1 MRECT
6 EDGCDREAAVLLRI
20 PWTENRV
27 VCAAH
32 ARTLGQRDGVV
43 ADPLEGADL

>member
-6 EDGCDREAAVLLRI
+6 EDECDREAAVLLRI
-20 PWTENRV
+20 PWAANRV

-32 ARTLGQRDGVV
+32 ARVLGQRDGIV
-43 ADPLEGADL
+43 ADPLENADL

>member
-1 MRECT
+1 MRACT
-6 EDGCDREAAVLLRI
+6 EDDCGREAAVLLRI

-32 ARTLGQRDGVV
+32 ARALGQRDGIV
-43 ADPLEGADL
+43 ADPLEDADL